1 MSHSVKV
8 IKVCGIL
15 DDAQAKQFRQ
25 EILSFIAARA
35 NVERGESIEVLVDVL
50 VDFEQT
56 AFVDSSGLGA
66 LISALKAVKA
76 AHGRLSLCSVRHEIK
91 MLLELADVIQFFPIF
106 SDQAD
111 FYQQEKAAQST
122 RV

>member
-15 DDAQAKQFRQ
+15 GHAQAKQFRQ
-25 EILSFIAARA
+25 EILDVIAT
-35 NVERGESIEVLVDVL
+35 GTIEVL

-76 AHGRLSLCSVRHEIK
+76 AQGKLSLCSVQQEIK
-91 MLLELADVIQFFPIF
+91 MLLKLADVIQFFPIF

-111 FYQQEKAAQST
+111 FYQQAKAAQST
-122 RV
+122 GA